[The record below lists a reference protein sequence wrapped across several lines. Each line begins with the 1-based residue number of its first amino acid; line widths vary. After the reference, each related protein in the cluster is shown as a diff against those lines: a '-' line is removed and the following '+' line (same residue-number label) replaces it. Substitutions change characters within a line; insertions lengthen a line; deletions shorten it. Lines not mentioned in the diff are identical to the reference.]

1 MEITQELLQEKI
13 NNGEKLVVD
22 FWAPWCGPC
31 KVMKPAFEKVSEH
44 YRNENSE
51 VQLFTLNVEE
61 NKEFAA
67 KLGIRAIPTVKGFSN
82 GKESFTK
89 SGAGAI
95 DCRVDESY
103 VKKLLGYFKRRG

>member
-13 NNGEKLVVD
+13 NNGEKLIVD

-31 KVMKPAFEKVSEH
+31 KVMKPVFEKVSEEF
-44 YRNENSE
+44 RNENSE

-67 KLGIRAIPTVKGFSN
+67 SLGIRAIPTVKSFSGGEEIYSQPGMQMEGQIKQLVANLIN
-82 GKESFTK
+82 G
-89 SGAGAI
+89 
-95 DCRVDESY
+95 
-103 VKKLLGYFKRRG
+103 

>member
-31 KVMKPAFEKVSEH
+31 KMMKPVFEKVAEK
-44 YRNENSE
+44 YRNENSN
-51 VQLFTLNVEE
+51 VQLYTLNVEE

-67 KLGIRAIPTVKGFSN
+67 ELGIRAIPTVKSFAN
-82 GKESFTK
+82 GKEQFSRP
-89 SGAGAI
+89 GLQM
-95 DCRVDESY
+95 ESQINDIANE
-103 VKKLLGYFKRRG
+103 LLNG

>member
-1 MEITQELLQEKI
+1 MEITKEELKQKI
-13 NNGEKLVVD
+13 ENGEKLVVD

-31 KVMKPAFEKVSEH
+31 KVMKPIFEKVSEE

-67 KLGIRAIPTVKGFSN
+67 ELGIRAIPTVKTFS
-82 GKESFTK
+82 GGEQKFSSPGMLAEGRIKELAT
-89 SGAGAI
+89 
-95 DCRVDESY
+95 E
-103 VKKLLGYFKRRG
+103 LLN

>member
-1 MEITQELLQEKI
+1 MEITKEELKQKI
-13 NNGEKLVVD
+13 ENGEKLVID

-31 KVMKPAFEKVSEH
+31 KVMKPVFERVSEE

-67 KLGIRAIPTVKGFSN
+67 ELGIRAIPTVKTFSD
-82 GKESFTK
+82 GEQKFSSPGMLQEGRIKEL
-89 SGAGAI
+89 AL
-95 DCRVDESY
+95 E
-103 VKKLLGYFKRRG
+103 LLN

>member
-13 NNGEKLVVD
+13 NNGEKLIVD

-31 KVMKPAFEKVSEH
+31 KVMKPVFEKVSEEF
-44 YRNENSE
+44 RNENSE

-67 KLGIRAIPTVKGFSN
+67 SLGIRAIPTVKSFSG
-82 GKESFTK
+82 GKEIYSQPGMQMEGQIKQLVTNLIN
-89 SGAGAI
+89 G
-95 DCRVDESY
+95 
-103 VKKLLGYFKRRG
+103 

>member
-31 KVMKPAFEKVSEH
+31 KVMKPAFEKVSEE
-44 YRNENSE
+44 YRKENSE

-61 NKEFAA
+61 NKEFASQ
-67 KLGIRAIPTVKGFSN
+67 LGIRAIPTVKSFSD
-82 GKESFTK
+82 GKEVNSKTGK
-89 SGAGAI
+89 QTEEQIKQLLI
-95 DCRVDESY
+95 DMTNE
-103 VKKLLGYFKRRG
+103 

>member
-1 MEITQELLQEKI
+1 MEITTEELKQKI
-13 NNGEKLVVD
+13 ENGEKLVID

-31 KVMKPAFEKVSEH
+31 KVMKPVFEKVSEE

-67 KLGIRAIPTVKGFSN
+67 ELGIRAIPTVKTFSGGEQKFSN
-82 GKESFTK
+82 PGMIQEGRIKEL
-89 SGAGAI
+89 AL
-95 DCRVDESY
+95 E
-103 VKKLLGYFKRRG
+103 LLN

>member
-1 MEITQELLQEKI
+1 MEITKEELKQKI
-13 NNGEKLVVD
+13 ENGEKLVID

-31 KVMKPAFEKVSEH
+31 KVMKPVFEKVSEE

-67 KLGIRAIPTVKGFSN
+67 ELGIRAIPTVKTFS
-82 GKESFTK
+82 GGEQKFSSPGMLQEGRIKEL
-89 SGAGAI
+89 AL
-95 DCRVDESY
+95 E
-103 VKKLLGYFKRRG
+103 LLN

>member
-1 MEITQELLQEKI
+1 MEITKEDLKQKI
-13 NNGEKLVVD
+13 ENGEKLVID

-31 KVMKPAFEKVSEH
+31 KVMKPVFERASEE

-67 KLGIRAIPTVKGFSN
+67 ELGIRAIPTVKTFS
-82 GKESFTK
+82 GGEQKFSSPGMLQEGRIKEL
-89 SGAGAI
+89 AL
-95 DCRVDESY
+95 E
-103 VKKLLGYFKRRG
+103 LLN

>member
-31 KVMKPAFEKVSEH
+31 KMMKPVFETVAEK
-44 YRNENSE
+44 YQNENSE
-51 VQLFTLNVEE
+51 IQLYTLNVEE

-67 KLGIRAIPTVKGFSN
+67 ELGIRAIPTVKSFAN
-82 GKESFTK
+82 GKEQFSRP
-89 SGAGAI
+89 GLQM
-95 DCRVDESY
+95 ESQINDIANE
-103 VKKLLGYFKRRG
+103 LLNG